1 MKRLLL
7 INEIGRLI
15 GFFFVFAN
23 ICFADVVNNN
33 RLDVNK
39 IFFTEIEKVDDHI
52 FAIGEAGIILSSRD
66 GGTRWTQHKIDYKGL
81 FTSFNFVDSETGL
94 FVGHDSTIF
103 RTTDRGKS
111 FQKILIE
118 IENPISFMKVK
129 WLSTLDA
136 LIVGDF
142 GSVLR
147 SSDGGRSWKK
157 DFVVDKNFDRHLYDI
172 LISEYGIFVVGESG
186 TVLFQADNSNQWKQV
201 DIPYSGS
208 FFGGIIQ
215 DDNIYFF
222 GMRGNILSTSLV
234 SFPEFYAEG
243 KEKSIVFNQ
252 YITPS
257 ILGIMSASVGKDGI
271 LFFYE
276 SGGVV
281 HEFSDGI
288 FFRGEATLD
297 TVVSTVEYGDSKI
310 FAGLKGIKILK

>member
-66 GGTRWTQHKIDYKGL
+66 GGTQWTQHKIDYKGL

-118 IENPISFMKVK
+118 TENPISFMKVK

-234 SFPEFYAEG
+234 SFPEFYAKG
-243 KEKSIVFNQ
+243 KGKSIVFNQ

-257 ILGIMSASVGKDGI
+257 KLGIMSASVGKDGS

-288 FFRGEATLD
+288 FVRGEATLD

>member
-39 IFFTEIEKVDDHI
+39 IFFTEIEKIDDHI

-66 GGTRWTQHKIDYKGL
+66 GGTQWMQHKIDYKGL

-103 RTTDRGKS
+103 LTTDRGKS

-118 IENPISFMKVK
+118 TENPISFMKVK

-147 SSDGGRSWKK
+147 SSDGGRSWKE

-234 SFPEFYAEG
+234 SFPEFYVEG
-243 KEKSIVFNQ
+243 KGKSIVFNQ

-257 ILGIMSASVGKDGI
+257 KLGIMSASVGKDGS

-288 FFRGEATLD
+288 FFRREATLD

>member
-1 MKRLLL
+1 
-7 INEIGRLI
+7 
-15 GFFFVFAN
+15 
-23 ICFADVVNNN
+23 
-33 RLDVNK
+33 
-39 IFFTEIEKVDDHI
+39 
-52 FAIGEAGIILSSRD
+52 
-66 GGTRWTQHKIDYKGL
+66 
-81 FTSFNFVDSETGL
+81 
-94 FVGHDSTIF
+94 
-103 RTTDRGKS
+103 
-111 FQKILIE
+111 
-118 IENPISFMKVK
+118 MKVK

-234 SFPEFYAEG
+234 SFPEFYSEG

-257 ILGIMSASVGKDGI
+257 KLGIMSASVGKDGS

-288 FFRGEATLD
+288 FFRGEAALD
-297 TVVSTVEYGDSKI
+297 TVVSTVKYGDSKI

>member
-1 MKRLLL
+1 MKRLTL
-7 INEIGRLI
+7 INEISRLI

-23 ICFADVVNNN
+23 ICFADVINNN

-39 IFFTEIEKVDDHI
+39 IFFTEIEKVDAHI

-66 GGTRWTQHKIDYKGL
+66 GGTQWTQHEIDYKGL
-81 FTSFNFVDSETGL
+81 FTSFNFVGSKTGL

-111 FQKILIE
+111 FQKILIKT
-118 IENPISFMKVK
+118 ENPISFMKVK

-172 LISEYGIFVVGESG
+172 LISEHGIFVVGESG

-257 ILGIMSASVGKDGI
+257 KLGIMSASVGKDGS

-310 FAGLKGIKILK
+310 FVGLKGIKILK

>member
-39 IFFTEIEKVDDHI
+39 IFFTEIEKVDAHI

-66 GGTRWTQHKIDYKGL
+66 GGTQWTQHKIDYKGL

-103 RTTDRGKS
+103 LTTDRGKS

-118 IENPISFMKVK
+118 TENPISFMKVK

-222 GMRGNILSTSLV
+222 GMRGNILRTSLV

-243 KEKSIVFNQ
+243 KGKSIVFNQ

-257 ILGIMSASVGKDGI
+257 KLGIMSASVGKDGS

>member
-1 MKRLLL
+1 
-7 INEIGRLI
+7 
-15 GFFFVFAN
+15 
-23 ICFADVVNNN
+23 
-33 RLDVNK
+33 
-39 IFFTEIEKVDDHI
+39 
-52 FAIGEAGIILSSRD
+52 
-66 GGTRWTQHKIDYKGL
+66 
-81 FTSFNFVDSETGL
+81 
-94 FVGHDSTIF
+94 
-103 RTTDRGKS
+103 
-111 FQKILIE
+111 
-118 IENPISFMKVK
+118 FMKVK

-234 SFPEFYAEG
+234 SFPEFYVEG
-243 KEKSIVFNQ
+243 KRTSIVFNQ
-252 YITPS
+252 YNTPS
-257 ILGIMSASVGKDGI
+257 KLGIMSASVGNDGS

-281 HEFSDGI
+281 YEFSDGS